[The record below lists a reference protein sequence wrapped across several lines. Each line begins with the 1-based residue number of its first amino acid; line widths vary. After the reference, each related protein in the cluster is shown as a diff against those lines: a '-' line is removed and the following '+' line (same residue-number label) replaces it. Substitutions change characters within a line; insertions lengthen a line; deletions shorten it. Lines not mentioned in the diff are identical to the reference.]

1 MREDYNW
8 IAYAGT
14 ELSLGESDTIQSGTG
29 RDRDLQKFL
38 LFPYF
43 NSKKQIIDAFSNFID
58 MSDCDLTADEVRKLT
73 GRPRTL
79 CYAVQLL
86 SDDGKSSKQ
95 KLLSNAIK
103 NSYENMLA
111 VIVNRVT
118 TQLQNNKIK
127 GKIITLLLKIVIAK
141 TLNVDFVI
149 TAKTQTHFDMVNA
162 GIFHIRN
169 FQQGWEGAED
179 YIFPNEPLGMD
190 VVFALLPE
198 FEQDWAKD
206 NRIAQ
211 HILRIHRTIGHG
223 EKGYI
228 MEQIVGEGQPHCT
241 THSENPQIHR
251 TIGHG
256 EKGYIIDQIFCEAL
270 LSKAIMKRL
279 QTIAE
284 PYEENDT
291 HLITGFSFRSNLTF
305 RDLGLDIKPKQGT
318 TEANLES
325 ACDHQI
331 LQEFVDGVQSREG
344 LLLFPNQ
351 NFGPDI
357 IGMQTLIEEGEK
369 KKRTMWV
376 SCKVRKRMVKGEAL
390 KAKSQMNPQHAY
402 FMHRDTI
409 PKLNSQ
415 CKGPRKSY
423 LKLQKKLDLDKVL
436 MMDVALYHSDG
447 HHLMTKEDLK
457 SGQVLIRIRW
467 SNLDMLFDESN
478 FVSVIEAVRSSD
490 SVEVPNNML
499 EMMDDDETME
509 HLEEEHLEEEQHA
522 EDFEPP
528 RKKQKRTVVVFQ
540 ESTFLP
546 QKEEVNVMSALFT
559 AMNEKLLTLEQVGLL
574 GTAFNNN
581 ELVTPIT
588 NLARQV
594 KAWSKDKTNS
604 DYCNLLDQILEAIG
618 NK

>member
-14 ELSLGESDTIQSGTG
+14 ELSLGAVDTIQSGTG
-29 RDRDLQKFL
+29 RDKDLKKFL

-43 NSKKQIIDAFSNFID
+43 NGKKQIIDAFSNFID

-118 TQLQNNKIK
+118 TQLQNNKDR
-127 GKIITLLLKIVIAK
+127 GKIITLLLRIVIAK
-141 TLNVDFVI
+141 TFNVDFVI
-149 TAKTQTHFDMVNA
+149 TAETQTHFDMVNA

-169 FQQGWEGAED
+169 FQQEGAEEV
-179 YIFPNEPLGMD
+179 IFPNEPLGMD
-190 VVFALLPE
+190 VVFALLRK
-198 FEQDWAKD
+198 FEQDWAKN
-206 NRIAQ
+206 NRIVQ
-211 HILRIHRTIGHG
+211 HILRIHKTIGHG
-223 EKGYI
+223 EKGHI
-228 MEQIVGEGQPHCT
+228 MEQIVGE
-241 THSENPQIHR
+241 
-251 TIGHG
+251 
-256 EKGYIIDQIFCEAL
+256 AL
-270 LSKAIMKRL
+270 LSKGIMKRL
-279 QTIAE
+279 QAIAE
-284 PYEENDT
+284 PYEEEDT
-291 HLITGFSFRSNLTF
+291 SWIAGFSFRSKGTF

-318 TEANLES
+318 TEVNLES

-331 LQEFVDGVQSREG
+331 LQEFVDGVQNREG

-376 SCKVRKRMVKGEAL
+376 SCKVHKRMVKGEAL
-390 KAKSQMNPQHAY
+390 KAKSQMNPQQAY

-409 PKLNSQ
+409 SKLNSQ

-423 LKLQKKLDLDKVL
+423 QKLQKKLDLDKVL

-478 FVSVIEAVRSSD
+478 FISVIEAVRSSD

-509 HLEEEHLEEEQHA
+509 EEHSEEEQHA

-540 ESTFLP
+540 ESTFLQ
-546 QKEEVNVMSALFT
+546 QKEEVNVMSVLFT

-594 KAWSKDKTNS
+594 KAWSKEKTNS
-604 DYCNLLDQILEAIG
+604 DYCNLLAQILEAIG